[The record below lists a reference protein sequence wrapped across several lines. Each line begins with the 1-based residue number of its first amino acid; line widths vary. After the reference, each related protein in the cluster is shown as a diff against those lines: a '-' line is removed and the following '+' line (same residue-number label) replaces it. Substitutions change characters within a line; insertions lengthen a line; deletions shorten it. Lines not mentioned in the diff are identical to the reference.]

1 MVEKSNFTNKTIIS
15 EVKKHYGI
23 IVKKIEIITGGSAN
37 IFKLYCD
44 SGIIILKEFQKWYKR
59 ETILKEVHV
68 INHLRSK
75 GINVP
80 EYVRCLNG
88 DYSFNYKGNEVIVQ
102 KFIKGF
108 VKKANTGYK
117 KDLLE
122 SARILGLIINAL
134 KDYPYDDLPSFDLDY
149 IISKEKLKSSIIKNN
164 ELIKSTCDEYIIN
177 DLKNKEKIINKLLDV
192 KISSDFKKMTIAK
205 SHGDFGI
212 VQLINGDDI
221 TVIDFATAMEVPIAY
236 EVIRSY
242 VCADRDCIDGEVN
255 IDNLILY
262 IREFIKYVSLN
273 KYDLKYM
280 AYIYLYKLASSSYGY
295 KQYINNGDLDLYN
308 FGKWRGKMCRYLF
321 DNYEMLG
328 KRLVEEFFP

>member
-1 MVEKSNFTNKTIIS
+1 MVEKTNFTNKTIIS
-15 EVKKHYGI
+15 EVKKNYGI
-23 IVKKIEIITGGSAN
+23 NVIKIEVITGGSAN
-37 IFKLYCD
+37 IYKLYCD
-44 SGIIILKEFQKWYKR
+44 SGVFILKEFQKWYKS

-68 INHLRSK
+68 INHLRIK
-75 GINVP
+75 GISVP
-80 EYVRCLNG
+80 EYVKCLDGN
-88 DYSFNYKGNEVIVQ
+88 YSFNYMGNEVILQ
-102 KFIKGF
+102 KYIKGF

-134 KDYPYDDLPSFDLDY
+134 KDYPYDDLPIFDLDY
-149 IISKEKLKSSIIKNN
+149 ILSKEKLKSSIIKNN
-164 ELIKSTCDEYIIN
+164 ELINNACDEYIIN

-192 KISSDFKKMTIAK
+192 KISSDFKKITISK

-212 VQLINGDDI
+212 VQLIYGDEI
-221 TVIDFATAMEVPIAY
+221 TIIDFATAMEVPIAY

-242 VCADRDCIDGEVN
+242 VCVDRECIDGEVN

-262 IREFIKYVSLN
+262 IREFIKYVPLN

-295 KQYINNGDLDLYN
+295 KQYIKNGDLDLYR
-308 FGKWRGKMCRYLF
+308 FGKWRSKMCKYLF
-321 DNYEMLG
+321 DNYESIG
-328 KRLVEEFFP
+328 KRLVEEFL

>member
-1 MVEKSNFTNKTIIS
+1 MVEKTNFTNKSIVG
-15 EVKKHYGI
+15 EVKKNYGI
-23 IVKKIEIITGGSAN
+23 NVKKTEIITGGSAN
-37 IFKLYCD
+37 IYKLYCD
-44 SGIIILKEFQKWYKR
+44 SGIFILKEFQKWYKR

-68 INHLRSK
+68 INHLRGK

-80 EYVRCLNG
+80 MYIRCLNG
-88 DYSFNYKGNEVIVQ
+88 NYSFNYKGNEVILQ
-102 KFIKGF
+102 KYIKGF
-108 VKKANTGYK
+108 VKRANTGYR
-117 KDLLE
+117 KDLFQ
-122 SARILGLIINAL
+122 SAKILGLIINAL
-134 KDYPYDDLPSFDLDY
+134 KDYPYDDLPSFNLYY
-149 IISKEKLKSSIIKNN
+149 IMSKEKLKSSIIKNN

-177 DLKNKEKIINKLLDV
+177 DLKKKESIIKKLLEV
-192 KISSDFKKMTIAK
+192 KVSSDFKEMTIAK

-212 VQLINGDDI
+212 VQLIYGDEI
-221 TVIDFATAMEVPIAY
+221 TVIDFATAMEVPVAY

-242 VCADRDCIDGEVN
+242 VCVDKKCADGEVN

-262 IREFIKYVSLN
+262 IREFIKYVPLN

-295 KQYINNGDLDLYN
+295 KQYIKNGDLDLYN

-321 DNYEMLG
+321 ENYEMLS